1 MNDPLKKFIDHNR
14 DDFDDLEPS
23 PEIFFKVKEEL
34 KEKYPE
40 KKQPVLKLAFS
51 QKWLVAASVVIVL
64 FAGYLIFK
72 GDESIKTITEQQT
85 VSNKKL
91 EPNVE
96 KNNHNKT
103 TNQTINQSAIAKNTG
118 KKYKAKTLVN
128 KEKKFDGMSAIY
140 EQLTDSSSS
149 STRLAAI
156 IKIQQS
162 GTISYDIIDK
172 LAKTLDADNNSNV
185 RLAALSLMGTYN
197 EDSYI
202 GSKLINAIHTQKD
215 PIVQLGL
222 IELLRKTD
230 NPKLDDRLY
239 ALANDPNTFTAVKDQ
254 AYSIL
259 LNQNKL

>member
-1 MNDPLKKFIDHNR
+1 MNDPLKKFIDNNR

-34 KEKYPE
+34 KEK
-40 KKQPVLKLAFS
+40 KQPVLKLVFS
-51 QKWLVAASVVIVL
+51 QKWLVAASVIMLL
-64 FAGYLIFK
+64 FAGYLVFK
-72 GDESIKTITEQQT
+72 GDESIKTINEQQT
-85 VSNKKL
+85 VSNKKPDTNI
-91 EPNVE
+91 ER
-96 KNNHNKT
+96 NNQNKT

-118 KKYKAKTLVN
+118 KKHKAKTLIN
-128 KEKKFDGMSAIY
+128 KEKKFDDMPAIY
-140 EQLTDSSSS
+140 EQLNDSSSS

-156 IKIQQS
+156 LKIQQT

-185 RLAALSLMGTYN
+185 RLAALSLMGTYR

-254 AYSIL
+254 AYSVL